1 MKQHALPL
9 LLLPSLFL
17 GLTLAALSLDDTG
30 FIYTGFNGANLGL
43 DGMATIK
50 SSGLLQLSSGNG
62 ERKGHAFHPDLLHF
76 RKVPGGRVQSFSLSF
91 VFAILSIAPNLSS
104 HGMAFLICPSR
115 NLSSTGTRGFLGL
128 FNRQT
133 SGNASNHIFAVE
145 LDTIQNTE
153 FQDIN
158 DNHIGIDVNGI
169 SSVRSYYTG
178 YYDDSQGNFQNMT
191 LNSHEPM
198 QVWVD
203 YDEVTIQISVT
214 IAPLKRSKPIRPL
227 ILITYNLSTV
237 LTDQAYVG
245 FSSTTGSI
253 DSQHYVLGW
262 SFAMN
267 KSAPGI
273 DVDKL
278 PKLPREGPKNSSK
291 AMEIILPM
299 ASAIFVLVVGLA
311 IFQFMQRQSR
321 YAELREDWEVEFGP
335 HRFSYKDLFNATQGF
350 KNSNL
355 LGVGGFGSVYRGILR
370 SSKLEVAVKKV
381 SHESRQGI
389 KEFIAEVVSIGRLR
403 HRNLVP
409 LLGYCRRKGELLLVY
424 EYMSNGSL
432 DKYLYG
438 QDGKPSLNWA
448 HRFHIIKGI
457 ASGVLYLHEEW
468 DQVVIHRDIKASNV
482 LLDGDMNARLGDFG
496 LAKLYDHGI
505 DPQTTHVVG
514 TMGYLA
520 PELARCGKA
529 SPLTDIFAFGV
540 FLLEVTCGRRPV
552 EHNKQNSNV
561 LMLVDWVLDK
571 WHKGLLTKVVDSR
584 LQDEFD
590 TPQACLV
597 LKLGLLCSHPV
608 PDARP
613 SMRQV
618 MQYFEG
624 DMKLPEKM
632 PESLSFGMQAL
643 MSSEGFDSYILSQ
656 GSTVVTNGAL
666 TGLSGG
672 R

>member
-1 MKQHALPL
+1 MKQHALPW

-17 GLTLAALSLDDTG
+17 GLTFAALSLDDTG

-91 VFAILSIAPNLSS
+91 VFAIISIAPNLSS

-214 IAPLKRSKPIRPL
+214 IAPLKRSKPIRTL

-571 WHKGLLTKVVDSR
+571 WHKGLLTKVADSR